1 MIDPFYLPELVVCGY
16 EQGGTTLVSEILR
29 NNGWESGFECGVL
42 MCRRPADFP
51 DFQPY
56 FRRVSSGWRI
66 PEEQVRS
73 FAGDDFGH
81 FYAGLF
87 HAAFPDAP
95 EGTRFFDKTPVY
107 MRALG
112 AVLHRT
118 PFMSR
123 AIVISRDPRAI
134 FVSWASRSVPEHQ
147 IEAHINEFL
156 DSYTKRYLGY
166 FIGAAPYIGDP
177 NVHFISFSD
186 CINNDHGVDQKIG
199 LFLNQKVSLKREKS
213 SRFRPVYGTDMKV
226 SKITEFKKYLSA
238 STQQVILEKCS
249 LAAQFFLHASERL
262 AFGDEWQRAQTRIH
276 EVLDQHKL
284 AAAGRDL
291 NGTWFEPVGYL
302 LRNPDVLAAGVD
314 PIAHYCN
321 NGIREGRMPL

>member
-56 FRRVSSGWRI
+56 FRNVSKGWQI
-66 PEEQVRS
+66 PAAQVRS
-73 FAGDDFGH
+73 LAGEDFAH

-87 HAAFPDAP
+87 RAAFPDAP
-95 EGTRFFDKTPVY
+95 QGTRFFDKTPIY
-107 MRALG
+107 MSALG

-123 AIVISRDPRAI
+123 AIVITRDPRSI
-134 FVSWASRSVPEHQ
+134 FVSWASRLVPDDQ
-147 IEAHINEFL
+147 IEAHVNKSV
-156 DSYTKRYLGY
+156 DSYAKRYLSY
-166 FIGAAPYIGDP
+166 FIGAAPYIENS
-177 NVHFISFSD
+177 NVHFVSFSD
-186 CINNDHGVDQKIG
+186 FVSKEHGILQRMGEFIGSKIN
-199 LFLNQKVSLKREKS
+199 FERENT
-213 SRFRPVYGTDMKV
+213 SRFKNARGTGMEISEINKF
-226 SKITEFKKYLSA
+226 ENYLCE
-238 STQQVILEKCS
+238 STQHAILEKCS

-262 AFGDEWQRAQTRIH
+262 AFGDKWQRAQTRIH
-276 EVLDQHKL
+276 EVLDRHRL

-321 NGIREGRMPL
+321 NGIRERRSPL